1 MYVSK
6 RLKIG
11 PMEVFEMAEV
21 AVSSLDEVVTEP
33 TCRHH
38 WLIDAPHGATSP
50 GICKLCGAQRE
61 FRNSAGDFLWEDEP
75 MSELAYGQ
83 WGRSRSISAPVGG
96 REGEEVAVAPARGA
110 SSASLV

>member
-1 MYVSK
+1 
-6 RLKIG
+6 
-11 PMEVFEMAEV
+11 MEVFEMAEV
-21 AVSSLDEVVTEP
+21 AVSSLDEAVTEP

-50 GICKLCGAQRE
+50 GICKLCGAQKE

-83 WGRSRSISAPVGG
+83 WGRSRSISAPVSE
-96 REGEEVAVAPARGA
+96 REEEEVAVAPARGTT
-110 SSASLV
+110 STSLV

>member
-1 MYVSK
+1 MS
-6 RLKIG
+6 
-11 PMEVFEMAEV
+11 EV
-21 AVSSLDEVVTEP
+21 AVSTLEQAATET

-38 WLIDAPHGATSP
+38 WLIESPHGATSM
-50 GICKLCGAQRE
+50 GICKLCGAEKE

-96 REGEEVAVAPARGA
+96 REEEAVAVA
-110 SSASLV
+110 SAGSTDKVRLV

>member
-1 MYVSK
+1 
-6 RLKIG
+6 
-11 PMEVFEMAEV
+11 MAEV
-21 AVSSLDEVVTEP
+21 AVSTLDEAVTELTELTELTEP

-50 GICKLCGAQRE
+50 GICKLCGAQKE

-96 REGEEVAVAPARGA
+96 REGEEVAVASAGGA
-110 SSASLV
+110 SSARLV